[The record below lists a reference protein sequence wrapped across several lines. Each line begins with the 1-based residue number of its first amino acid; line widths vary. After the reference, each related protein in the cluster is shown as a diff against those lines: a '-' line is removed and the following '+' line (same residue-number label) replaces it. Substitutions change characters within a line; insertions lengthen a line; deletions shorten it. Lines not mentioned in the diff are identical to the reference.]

1 MGSLGP
7 IVLVF
12 SQLSPMNHFLLLEG
26 HNMAYLLLFL
36 GGHDFVVRGAD
47 LPAQTFHIPASVIH
61 ASEGSSLAEAGEG
74 SVKFC
79 LIQ

>member
-1 MGSLGP
+1 
-7 IVLVF
+7 
-12 SQLSPMNHFLLLEG
+12 
-26 HNMAYLLLFL
+26 MAYLLLFL